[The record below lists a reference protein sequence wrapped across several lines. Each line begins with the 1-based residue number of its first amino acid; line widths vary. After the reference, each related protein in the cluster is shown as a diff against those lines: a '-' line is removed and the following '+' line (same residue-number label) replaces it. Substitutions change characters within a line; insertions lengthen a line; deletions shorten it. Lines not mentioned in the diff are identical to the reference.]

1 VTSDAAEIE
10 RFDPSLD
17 GLLNCMVR
25 EVPGWRLVRSGAGPA
40 FELELPSRR
49 LRLQARLRH
58 HAATGHHAFQSPL
71 LMGNGSRLFPADPIT
86 CLALLIEEEA
96 LVGRTSLAGRER
108 LLGRLAQSRRNVES
122 ALAARGDDLERLFAA
137 PLDFIAAEQAL
148 LLGHPT
154 HPTPKSYDEFGSEEA
169 VAFAPEFAAS
179 FPLRWYLV
187 DRRVLDAAGAGDIA
201 PEDAA
206 QALFQSD
213 PALPAA
219 LRRRVREQA
228 TERLPLPMH
237 PWQARHLAGREPLA
251 RWLAE
256 GLAEDL
262 GRIGNA
268 FRPTSSLRTVYATH
282 APYMLKFS
290 LSVRVTNS
298 KRLMEPKEW
307 RRGKQMHQLL
317 SGPFAASVA
326 DDAPGFTVLGEPVHL
341 ALRDKDG
348 APHAESAVVL
358 RINPFRG
365 AAANGVIPVVTLCQ
379 AHPHGGRS
387 RLAVHVGR
395 IAARRGLPPEAAAAA
410 WFARFLEVALA
421 PFLQLEAAHG
431 LLFSAHGQ
439 NLLLRIEDDLPVA
452 VFYRD
457 CQGAG
462 YDVARADHL
471 RRWLPDLG
479 EDAANGVDTELGHK
493 LLAYYLVV
501 NATFHVIAS
510 LARGAGGG
518 EGPLLAQLRRFLLA
532 RRERQP
538 ERARF
543 ADHLLT
549 ATRLDFKGNFLTC
562 LRDINESHAGTEQL
576 AVYRSIPNPIAA
588 AGAPPFQTD

>member
-1 VTSDAAEIE
+1 VTSDAAQIE
-10 RFDPSLD
+10 RFDPSFD
-17 GLLNCMVR
+17 GLLNCVVR
-25 EVPGWRLVRSGAGPA
+25 EVPGWRLVRAASRSGVGPA
-40 FELELPSRR
+40 FELELPRRR
-49 LRLQARLRH
+49 LRVQARLRH
-58 HAATGHHAFQSPL
+58 HAATGYHAFEPPL
-71 LMGNGSRLFPADPIT
+71 FLGDGSGLFPTDPIT

-96 LVGRTSLAGRER
+96 LVGRTSLSGRER
-108 LLGRLAQSRRNVES
+108 FLGRLAQSRRNVEA
-122 ALAARGDDLERLFAA
+122 ALAARAGDLERLFAA

-154 HPTPKSYDEFGSEEA
+154 HPTPKSYDEFGSDEA
-169 VAFAPEFAAS
+169 VAFAPEFDAS

-187 DRRVLDAAGAGDIA
+187 DRRVLDAAGTSDVA
-201 PEDAA
+201 PDDAA

-228 TERLPLPMH
+228 PERLPLPMH
-237 PWQARHLAGREPLA
+237 PWQARRLAASEPLA
-251 RWLAE
+251 GWLAE

-262 GRIGNA
+262 GRIGSP
-268 FRPTSSLRTVYATH
+268 FRPTSSLRTVYAAH

-307 RRGKQMHQLL
+307 WRGKQMHELL

-341 ALRDKDG
+341 ALRYKDG

-365 AAANGVIPVVTLCQ
+365 AAANGVAPVVTLCQ

-395 IAARRGLPPEAAAAA
+395 IAVRRGLTPEAAAAA

-431 LLFSAHGQ
+431 LLFSAMARTCCCGSRTIFQ
-439 NLLLRIEDDLPVA
+439 SPPSIATARVPATTSPVPTT
-452 VFYRD
+452 
-457 CQGAG
+457 CGAG
-462 YDVARADHL
+462 CRSSERT
-471 RRWLPDLG
+471 RRT
-479 EDAANGVDTELGHK
+479 ASTRSS
-493 LLAYYLVV
+493 
-501 NATFHVIAS
+501 ATS
-510 LARGAGGG
+510 SS
-518 EGPLLAQLRRFLLA
+518 P
-532 RRERQP
+532 
-538 ERARF
+538 
-543 ADHLLT
+543 T
-549 ATRLDFKGNFLTC
+549 TSSSTRP
-562 LRDINESHAGTEQL
+562 SM
-576 AVYRSIPNPIAA
+576 
-588 AGAPPFQTD
+588 